1 MKKTCQATEQSNCLI
16 TFKTAEMGWFQATPK
31 IVIANLALAS
41 QNVQT
46 LKASLG
52 GAFKV

>member
-1 MKKTCQATEQSNCLI
+1 MKNTCQVKQLRTCLI
-16 TFKTAEMGWFQATPK
+16 TFKTAEMEGFQATPK

-41 QNVQT
+41 LNVQT

>member
-1 MKKTCQATEQSNCLI
+1 MKKTAQAKEQRTCLI
-16 TFKTAEMGWFQATPK
+16 TFKTAEMEGFQATPK

-41 QNVQT
+41 QNVQA

-52 GAFKV
+52 GAFKA